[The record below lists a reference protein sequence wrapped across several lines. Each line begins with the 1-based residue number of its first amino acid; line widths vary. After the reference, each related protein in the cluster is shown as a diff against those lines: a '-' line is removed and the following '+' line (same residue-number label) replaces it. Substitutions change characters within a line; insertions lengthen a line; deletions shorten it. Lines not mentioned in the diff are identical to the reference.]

1 MGSGCHDPIAFQGVG
16 NSRRSRKKDLR
27 TQATYGTDDNPVF
40 PRIAKIGTRQNH
52 QKRGM
57 AHSADIDLVSQFL
70 ETLCRAVDITRAQF
84 DFDRTPS
91 TVFQDNDHVCFQ
103 PSLVAIM
110 TNLTIKLLGIDTHI
124 TYTKRLKQ
132 RPE

>member
-1 MGSGCHDPIAFQGVG
+1 MQGVG

-84 DFDRTPS
+84 DFDSTPS
-91 TVFQDNDHVCFQ
+91 TVYALRADYAFSEV
-103 PSLVAIM
+103 SGR
-110 TNLTIKLLGIDTHI
+110 T
-124 TYTKRLKQ
+124 
-132 RPE
+132 